1 MSLSKKINWLLTISG
16 ITTYAV
22 SKATGQSTQFLDRYK
37 LNPEKISGMSLGK
50 AEILEDYIENLTLE
64 DIFNVKKSVQQI
76 LISDTTEEKIQ
87 NFFNKNKY
95 AAKLNWIKPHKDM
108 FIVNFDTFSGKT
120 FKKIPYSLEKL
131 YFIHD
136 LHIKNQNKLFD
147 YLNQCAK
154 RVNFDGSRNLFK
166 IGKKSYQI
174 VYVVNKPSSL
184 SAISVVDIFETDTY
198 LKEREVKL
206 SDEDGLLSDEDLFQ

>member
-1 MSLSKKINWLLTISG
+1 M
-16 ITTYAV
+16 
-22 SKATGQSTQFLDRYK
+22 
-37 LNPEKISGMSLGK
+37 EKRL
-50 AEILEDYIENLTLE
+50 
-64 DIFNVKKSVQQI
+64 
-76 LISDTTEEKIQ
+76 
-87 NFFNKNKY
+87 
-95 AAKLNWIKPHKDM
+95 
-108 FIVNFDTFSGKT
+108 
-120 FKKIPYSLEKL
+120 KKIPYSLEKL

-184 SAISVVDIFETDTY
+184 SAISVIDIFETDTY